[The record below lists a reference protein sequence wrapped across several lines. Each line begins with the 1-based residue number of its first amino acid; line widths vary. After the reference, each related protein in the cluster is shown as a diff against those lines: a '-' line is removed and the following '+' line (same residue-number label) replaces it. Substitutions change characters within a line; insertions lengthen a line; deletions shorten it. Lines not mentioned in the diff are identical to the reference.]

1 MKKDENKPKK
11 ETNRRS
17 GIWSDGG
24 DFVETV
30 SAAEM
35 KDKMRTF
42 HMKHDADDDEQMN
55 FVCKKCGAKISAHNK
70 DWHAGMCDDCFGKE
84 QFPDM

>member
-1 MKKDENKPKK
+1 MKKEENKPEK
-11 ETNRRS
+11 ENKRHS
-17 GIWSDGG
+17 GSWSVGG

-35 KDKMRTF
+35 KGKMRTF
-42 HMKHDADDDEQMN
+42 HMNHDDEMT
-55 FVCKKCGAKISAHNK
+55 FACKKCGAKISAHNK

-84 QFPDM
+84 HFPDR